1 MWEAVGTYSTE
12 LFAQRAV
19 SLIGAHNPAADG
31 ALFLYIAFQAIHVPV
46 QVPPRYM
53 APYNFPP
60 VLGTDAR
67 NFVAGMLACLDEGI
81 GNITAALRAKGML
94 DDTLIWLQTDNGA
107 ATPACGGWSGA
118 QNWPYRGGK
127 CTLWEGGQR
136 GTAIV
141 SGAGIPAS
149 YAGTIEDSIMHAID
163 VLPTLIDALG
173 GNASALARPGFELD
187 GVSQWGVLSSGAPA
201 VRDTILREADPYAAP
216 HFPAPG
222 DGNGCAGDDH
232 ATPYYGLRQG
242 KFKLLLGD
250 PGATY
255 NKTDLGS
262 GWWCTG
268 PPCPAS
274 HNNSLAT
281 GGPFPTHGSLLFDV
295 ESDPTETTDLA
306 PTNPDVVAR
315 LRALLE
321 ALNATAVPSAGVCAG
336 ADPNQNP
343 AKHNGTCV
351 PWT

>member
-12 LFAQRAV
+12 LFAQRAI
-19 SLIGAHNPAADG
+19 SLISAHDPATDG
-31 ALFLYIAFQAIHVPV
+31 TLFLYLPFQAIHVPD

-53 APYNFPP
+53 APYSFPP

-67 NFVAGMLACLDEGI
+67 NFVAGMLACLDEGV

-118 QNWPYRGGK
+118 QNWPLRGGK

-149 YAGTIEDSIMHAID
+149 RAGTIEDAIMHAID
-163 VLPTLIDALG
+163 VLPTLVDALG

-187 GVSQWGVLSSGAPA
+187 GVSQWGVISAGAPA
-201 VRDTILREADPYAAP
+201 VRDTILLEADPYAAP

-222 DGNGCAGDDH
+222 GGDGCAGDEH

-242 KFKLLLGD
+242 KFKLMIGD
-250 PGATY
+250 PGATF
-255 NKTDLGS
+255 NRTDLGS

-274 HNNSLAT
+274 HNNSQEV
-281 GGPFPTHGSLLFDV
+281 GG
-295 ESDPTETTDLA
+295 
-306 PTNPDVVAR
+306 
-315 LRALLE
+315 
-321 ALNATAVPSAGVCAG
+321 
-336 ADPNQNP
+336 
-343 AKHNGTCV
+343 
-351 PWT
+351 